1 MTELLPIIEQLAD
14 AKTDAERADWLL
26 HAPFSILLTYQLTI
40 GQRLRYAG
48 FTFGADY
55 LDVVLAYLRSVR
67 FVAKHHDFHSDLNA
81 WTGGLSEIKRG
92 ASAEDAHKYME
103 LIYKK

>member
-26 HAPFSILLTYQLTI
+26 HAPYSILLTYQIII

-48 FTFGADY
+48 FTFGAEY
-55 LDVVLAYLRSVR
+55 LDVVLACLRSVR
-67 FVAKHHDFHSDLNA
+67 STSKHAEILADLNI
-81 WTGGLSEIKRG
+81 WTAAMKEIQHG
-92 ASAEDAHKYME
+92 APVERAARYMS
-103 LIYKK
+103 LLNQK